1 MDSPVRLLTVKNKY
15 RTTIRWRPGGLLN
28 VAVLTSTT
36 NTDQQYTRHLPMH
49 LSGPTPGPRDPY
61 QPPRPGPARFRS
73 APQSVTRPPVLF
85 YRFALAHASVPTA
98 SAGPAPGHRW
108 QPPNRGYAS
117 PPRQIN
123 SLTLG
128 RARRPSPCHTP
139 RPRHATTGHNL
150 TQPRWHDQRY
160 DQNLKW
166 PEIGRASCRDR
177 VKVQEMQIA

>member
-1 MDSPVRLLTVKNKY
+1 MDSPVRLLTVNNKY

-28 VAVLTSTT
+28 AAVLTSTT

-49 LSGPTPGPRDPY
+49 HSGPTPGPRDPY
-61 QPPRPGPARFRS
+61 QPPRPVPARFRS

-85 YRFALAHASVPTA
+85 YRFALAHASGPTA
-98 SAGPAPGHRW
+98 SAGPAPRHRR
-108 QPPNRGYAS
+108 QPPKRRYAS

-128 RARRPSPCHTP
+128 RARRPAPCHTP
-139 RPRHATTGHNL
+139 RPRHATAGQNPT
-150 TQPRWHDQRY
+150 TPRWHDQRY

-166 PEIGRASCRDR
+166 PADRSRAHRQR
-177 VKVQEMQIA
+177 PRPP